1 MLRLMLRLMLKQTLG
16 KFRIM
21 LMIFSKAINEIRFVA
36 LGTAMDMDIELDTVM
51 RGHIITLSLT
61 ARLECYNEILGNIW
75 RLETSVKQNN
85 ILADIVK
92 PVISMIPS

>member
-1 MLRLMLRLMLKQTLG
+1 MLMLKQTLG

-61 ARLECYNEILGNIW
+61 ARLGYQYIYHIIMIKYW
-75 RLETSVKQNN
+75 RIYGELKLRQNRMTFSQ
-85 ILADIVK
+85 I
-92 PVISMIPS
+92 